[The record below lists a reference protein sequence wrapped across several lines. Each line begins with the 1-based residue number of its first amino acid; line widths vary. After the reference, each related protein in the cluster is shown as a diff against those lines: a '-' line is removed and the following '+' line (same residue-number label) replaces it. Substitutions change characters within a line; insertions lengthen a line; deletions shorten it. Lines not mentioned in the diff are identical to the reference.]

1 MTQFAPPIAYPQR
14 ATPWFVAGAAL
25 TAIFTL
31 VALILPTP
39 LWLEMFTFLTLAWWL
54 PGLLLALLF
63 RLPQSSLPALLLH
76 ALGVGLC
83 WLIAGAL
90 LVHYIPGAISRSLL
104 LAVFAGGIFIL
115 VVVTWL
121 CAPAMSDT
129 GDGKTWRWALVL
141 LLFTAVLRLPGLGYH
156 EFHADEAV
164 LLRQAQRAVEG
175 QDDAL
180 AEHTKGP
187 GEIAV
192 TLAVYRALNT
202 ASEATHRLPFAL
214 MSVGSVLALAWLGT
228 RMFDGSTGVWAG
240 ILLATNG
247 FALGLSRIAQY
258 QPAVLLFSVLAVLS
272 MWEFSR
278 AGDRRWLAPAVAY
291 SAFGIV
297 MHYEFVLLAPSLLYL
312 AWIGWQRTPDR
323 RAVATALLAGA
334 ATAVF
339 VVAAAYL
346 PALLNPHFSTTQG
359 YLSNRMGSVGTF
371 NLAFFAEMGTF
382 YNATFYFF
390 VLVALVVAGTALGW
404 RRSRQPALALTL
416 WWLPFFILYIF
427 IVRFPGTHFY
437 LLMESW
443 SLLAAIPLAMAGGPS
458 MRPAIRWTV
467 LVLAGVWLA
476 ISSYYLYL
484 MFFRQ
489 DPEYLINIKSER
501 VPFYWAPFPVPE
513 KPRFGFPIQ
522 EGWKVIGTLGA
533 WGYLPGSSVGEDGEI
548 DSTYN
553 SNDRAWSLRRWYL
566 TPFSK
571 RDFEEQPDY
580 VFVSRHVQEDN
591 PEYAAAET
599 AGLLDGYA
607 HTGEVRVRGEP
618 RLEIWARTPSPAY
631 GIYDAEDFSAPFLR
645 DVAAL
650 ELEPDPP
657 VRVEEVAL
665 GDTVTL
671 QSAHLAK
678 TTYRPGDTIPLLLV
692 WRAEQELPIDYKLFV
707 HVAGEDGRPVAQWD
721 GFPGLN
727 SARTSRWLPGEP
739 FRDHAFVT
747 IPDDAPVGEYTLL
760 AGLYDGESG
769 ARLGDAAVPIAT
781 IHIR

>member
-1 MTQFAPPIAYPQR
+1 MTQFAPSIAYPQR
-14 ATPWFVAGAAL
+14 ATPWLIGGVAL
-25 TAIFTL
+25 TAIFS
-31 VALILPTP
+31 VAALIVPAP
-39 LWLEMFTFLTLAWWL
+39 LWLELLAILALAWWL

-63 RLPQSSLPALLLH
+63 RLPQVSLPALLLH
-76 ALGVGLC
+76 ALGLGLC
-83 WLIAGAL
+83 WLISGAL
-90 LVHYIPGAISRSLL
+90 TVHYIPGAISRTLL
-104 LAVFAGGIFIL
+104 LAVFAGGMFVL
-115 VVVTWL
+115 VVLAWMR
-121 CAPAMSDT
+121 APALTDY
-129 GDGKTWRWALVL
+129 GDSKTWCWALVL
-141 LLFTAVLRLPGLGYH
+141 LLLTAFLRLPGLGYH

-192 TLAVYRALNT
+192 TLAVYRALDT
-202 ASEATHRLPFAL
+202 ASETTHRFPFAL
-214 MSVGSVLALAWLGT
+214 MSVGSVLALAWLGS
-228 RMFDGSTGVWAG
+228 RMMGGSTGVWAG

-258 QPAVLLFSVLAVLS
+258 QPALLLFSVLAVLS

-278 AGDRRWLAPAVAY
+278 SGDRRWLAPAVAY

-312 AWIGWQRTPDR
+312 AWLGWRRTYDR
-323 RAVATALLAGA
+323 RSVAMALLAGA
-334 ATAVF
+334 TIAVF

-346 PALLNPHFSTTQG
+346 PTLLNPHFSTTQG

-382 YNATFYFF
+382 YNATVYFAL
-390 VLVALVVAGTALGW
+390 LVALVVTGTALGW
-404 RRSRQPALALTL
+404 RRARQPVLALTL
-416 WWLPFFILYIF
+416 WWLPFFVLYIF

-443 SLLAAIPLAMAGGPS
+443 SLLAAVPLALATGPS
-458 MRPAIRWTV
+458 VRPALRWTV
-467 LVLAGVWLA
+467 LVLAGVWLVV
-476 ISSYYLYL
+476 SSYYLYL

-489 DPEYLINIKSER
+489 DPEYLINIETER
-501 VPFYWAPFPVPE
+501 VRFYWAPFPVPE

-522 EGWKVIGTLGA
+522 EGWKAIGTLGV
-533 WGYLPGSSVGEDGEI
+533 WGYLPGTSVDDDGEI

-571 RDFEEQPDY
+571 RDFEDRPDY
-580 VFVSRHVQEDN
+580 VFVSRHVQEAN
-591 PEYAAAET
+591 PEYTTAEA

-607 HTGEVRVRGEP
+607 PAGEVRVRGEP
-618 RLEIWARTPSPAY
+618 RLEIWTQTPPPAY
-631 GIYDAEDFSAPFLR
+631 GIYDAEDFNTPFLR

-650 ELEPDPP
+650 EIEPDPP

-665 GDTVTL
+665 GDMMTL

-678 TTYRPGDTIPLLLV
+678 TNYRPGDTIPLLLV

-727 SARTSRWLPGEP
+727 TARTSLWLPDET
-739 FRDHAFVT
+739 FRDHVFVS
-747 IPDDAPVGEYTLL
+747 IPEDVPVGDYTLL

-769 ARLGDAAVPIAT
+769 ARLGEAAIPIAA